1 LSVGFGLRRELASLD
16 GGRSVRCNLPL
27 LRRVDRRK
35 EPWYLLILTASLGAL
50 GGFLCSRIEGWAGG
64 ITGLDLRVD
73 QVGNKGA
80 LVYTFAFVAP
90 LREIAKVIAVWPAYR
105 SKHFDE
111 PTDGIIYATAGAL
124 GFAAFES
131 FRILR
136 ANEGWIYV
144 FRSMLELPAHVF
156 FACMW
161 GYALG
166 RVKRTKRTTGRLFAP
181 AVAFAIAAHGFYIHL
196 VYGRATGALVGVPP
210 LLITMG
216 IVTVFAAR
224 DLWRRTEMPSSS
236 RAGNLL
242 SRASSPGSM
251 PHSLTDVRDAMRT
264 QGRIRLRWVAIG
276 ALVTVGALVVFF
288 SGAVAFGH
296 WMQVDF
302 SVVDERDVRTTAPVA
317 ILVGGILLAFP
328 VSGYVIVRASAL
340 PSLVEPALA
349 SALAV
354 ALVLVLLG
362 LAAPVALLFGVAFSP
377 VALLLSCI
385 GAWTARD

>member
-1 LSVGFGLRRELASLD
+1 M
-16 GGRSVRCNLPL
+16 L
-27 LRRVDRRK
+27 L
-35 EPWYLLILTASLGAL
+35 LTAFLGAL
-50 GGFLCSRIEGWAGG
+50 GSYLCARVEAWAGV
-64 ITGLDLRVD
+64 ITGLDLRVE
-73 QVGNKGA
+73 QAGNKGA

-90 LREIAKVIAVWPAYR
+90 LREIAKVVSVWPAYR
-105 SKHFDE
+105 SRYFDE
-111 PTDGIIYATAGAL
+111 PTDGIVYATAGAL
-124 GFAAFES
+124 GFAAVES

-136 ANEGWIYV
+136 ASEGWLFV

-156 FACMW
+156 FACAW

-166 RVKRTKRTTGRLFAP
+166 RVKRSKRTTGRLFGP
-181 AVAFAIAAHGFYIHL
+181 LLLFAIVAHGFYIHL
-196 VYGRATGALVGVPP
+196 VYGRASGALIGVPP

-216 IVTVFAAR
+216 LVTVVAAR
-224 DLWRRTEMPSSS
+224 DLWQRTELPSSS
-236 RAGNLL
+236 RHDNLL
-242 SRASSPGSM
+242 SRGSVPGSI
-251 PHSLTDVRDAMRT
+251 PHSLADVREAMRK
-264 QGRIRLRWVAIG
+264 QGRIRLRWVALG

-302 SVVDERDVRTTAPVA
+302 SVVDERDVRTTAPIA

-328 VSGYVIVRASAL
+328 VSGYVIARASAL

-354 ALVLVLLG
+354 TLVLVLLG

-377 VALLLSCI
+377 VALLLSCV
-385 GAWTARD
+385 GAWTGRVED